1 MNPSPLLP
9 PGTLLAGKFR
19 IESLLGA
26 GAMGAVYAIH
36 HELTRHKRALKL
48 LHPEARVVPDLVR
61 RFLNEASAAGRAGN
75 AHLVETFDAGTLP
88 TGEPYVVM
96 ELLEGE
102 TLGARLARERV
113 LDPPVAAEIVAQAAE
128 GIDAAHRVG
137 IVHRDLKPD
146 NLFLTA
152 RGGSTFVKVLDFGV
166 SKFVTTTVAEMA
178 GTRAGMVYGSPS
190 YMSPE
195 QLTGQLD
202 VDGRADVFALGV
214 VLFQCLTGALPY
226 DAANIQALTVR
237 MLTEGPKAIEE
248 LRPNLPPS
256 LVRVVQRAL
265 TASREE
271 RLPSARALMDAL
283 ASVRPTRLGAPI
295 LISPES
301 ASSVPSRQ
309 AAGAAGLKAGA
320 AKGTAKNASDPVA
333 KGPGSRLVSWPAG
346 VPRPVRWL
354 TLGLAVCAAVL
365 FATLMVLLL
374 RRVGGRAQEAA
385 SLHPAATGLPLPEP
399 ATLARPSEPARVDLT
414 PNPDN
419 RASAAQ
425 KTPEPA
431 AGPSGSA
438 RPSNARNLG
447 LSQDNPFR

>member
-1 MNPSPLLP
+1 MNASPLLP

-96 ELLEGE
+96 ELLVGE

-166 SKFVTTTVAEMA
+166 SKFVTTTVAQMA
-178 GTRAGMVYGSPS
+178 GTSAGMVYGSPS

-214 VLFQCLTGALPY
+214 VLFQCLTGELPY

-237 MLTEGPKAIEE
+237 MLTERPKAIEE

-256 LVRVVQRAL
+256 LVRVVHRAL
-265 TASREE
+265 TASRDE
-271 RLPSARALMDAL
+271 RLPSARAMMDAL
-283 ASVRPTRLGAPI
+283 ASLRPTRLGAPTP
-295 LISPES
+295 ISPES

-309 AAGAAGLKAGA
+309 AAGTAAPKAGA
-320 AKGTAKNASDPVA
+320 AKVTA
-333 KGPGSRLVSWPAG
+333 PGSRLVSWPAG
-346 VPRPVRWL
+346 VPRPVQWL
-354 TLGLAVCAAVL
+354 TLVLAVCAAIL
-365 FATLMVLLL
+365 FATLTVLLL

-385 SLHPAATGLPLPEP
+385 SLRPAATAVPLPEP
-399 ATLARPSEPARVDLT
+399 ATLARPSEPARVELP

-419 RASAAQ
+419 RASGAE
-425 KTPEPA
+425 KSPEPA
-431 AGPSGSA
+431 SSSSGSA